1 MSLFLI
7 LTATEELCSIIV
19 PILPL
24 EETEVC
30 LEGLYKF
37 TQLLGAEWGCEYK

>member
-7 LTATEELCSIIV
+7 LTVTEELCPIMV

-24 EETEVC
+24 KETEVC
-30 LEGLYKF
+30 LEGLHKF
-37 TQLLGAEWGCEYK
+37 TQLLGAE